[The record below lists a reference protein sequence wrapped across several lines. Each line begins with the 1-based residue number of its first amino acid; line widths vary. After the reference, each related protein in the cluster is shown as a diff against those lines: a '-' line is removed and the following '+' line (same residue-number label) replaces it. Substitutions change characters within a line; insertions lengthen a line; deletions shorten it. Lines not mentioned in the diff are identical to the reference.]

1 MEIDDKLAELE
12 NMVKNQAV
20 ESEEI
25 KTEEI
30 LEESQETQ
38 HSQNNEATEPN
49 KAVTI
54 KDMSFEQ
61 VTEMAKKSNLVS
73 TANDKNFVAELSEQ
87 NKDVLKASITL
98 EREKLVLKE
107 KELQLEKERIETEKE
122 KSVNERLRDG
132 FGSKLD
138 AQEYHYKSLK
148 PVLESIGMKTP
159 MNIFWMWTLAIV
171 FTLVIPVYP
180 IKLMFCATFGN
191 LIAGASADNRKGF
204 AKGCMWT
211 AVAILGLAF
220 ICVIVF
226 GIVKF
231 AEFLF

>member
-1 MEIDDKLAELE
+1 MELDDKLAELE

-25 KTEEI
+25 KNEEI
-30 LEESQETQ
+30 LEESEETQ

-73 TANDKNFVAELSEQ
+73 TANDKNFVAELSDK
-87 NKDVLKASITL
+87 NKDVLKASIDL
-98 EREKLVLKE
+98 EREKVEAE
-107 KELQLEKERIETEKE
+107 KQKIKLEQEKLETEKE
-122 KSVNERLRDG
+122 KNLNERLKER

-148 PVLESIGMKTP
+148 PILETVGVKAP
-159 MNIFWMWTLAIV
+159 MNVYFMWIIAVLSCLFLI
-171 FTLVIPVYP
+171 YP
-180 IKLMFCATFGN
+180 IKLLFCATFGN
-191 LIAGASADNRKGF
+191 LLAGASSENRKGF

-211 AVAILGLAF
+211 AIAILGMAF
-220 ICVIVF
+220 ISLIIF
-226 GIVKF
+226 GIVKLGV
-231 AEFLF
+231 FLF

>member
-1 MEIDDKLAELE
+1 MELDDKLAELE
-12 NMVKNQAV
+12 KMAQNQAV
-20 ESEEI
+20 ESEEV

-38 HSQNNEATEPN
+38 HSQNDEVTEPN

-73 TANDKNFVAELSEQ
+73 TANDKNFVAELSDK
-87 NKDVLKASITL
+87 NKDVLKASIDL
-98 EREKLVLKE
+98 EREKVEAE
-107 KELQLEKERIETEKE
+107 KQKIKLEQEKLETEKE
-122 KSVNERLRDG
+122 KNLNERLKDR

-148 PVLESIGMKTP
+148 PILETVGVKAP
-159 MNIFWMWTLAIV
+159 MNVYFMWIIAVLSCLFLI
-171 FTLVIPVYP
+171 YP
-180 IKLMFCATFGN
+180 IKLLFCSTFGN
-191 LIAGASADNRKGF
+191 LLAGASSENRKGF

-211 AVAILGLAF
+211 AIAILGMAF
-220 ICVIVF
+220 ICLIVF
-226 GIVKF
+226 SIVKLG
-231 AEFLF
+231 EFLF